1 MDSGT
6 NITQDH
12 YYSIITVGVNNML
25 TQEQSICM
33 FINFFFEKKY
43 LEKYLALNMR
53 FTKIKLLRV
62 FFHHVKAGNIWL
74 LVWVGVLGQLLV
86 KEFVDDGGDVGGL
99 QILGLHPD
107 LVPPLNIGLH
117 LF

>member
-1 MDSGT
+1 MESDTS
-6 NITQDH
+6 ITQDH

-25 TQEQSICM
+25 TQERKICM

-62 FFHHVKAGNIWL
+62 FFHHVKSIWL

>member
-1 MDSGT
+1 
-6 NITQDH
+6 
-12 YYSIITVGVNNML
+12 
-25 TQEQSICM
+25 M
-33 FINFFFEKKY
+33 FINFFFEKKD
-43 LEKYLALNMR
+43 LEKILCVEHEIH
-53 FTKIKLLRV
+53 KD
-62 FFHHVKAGNIWL
+62 KAASRILPSCKSWRL

>member
-1 MDSGT
+1 M
-6 NITQDH
+6 
-12 YYSIITVGVNNML
+12 
-25 TQEQSICM
+25 
-33 FINFFFEKKY
+33 
-43 LEKYLALNMR
+43 
-53 FTKIKLLRV
+53 
-62 FFHHVKAGNIWL
+62 
-74 LVWVGVLGQLLV
+74 WVGVLGQLLV